1 MSSFFEQSQ
10 PQDTDMSR
18 VDICIKRGIT
28 VWHYMLI
35 SWFSHH
41 EVEGTVVLLLQQ
53 IRPAIQVTRSDVY
66 KETWRHSQTG
76 FFLFFG
82 VFFCGG
88 CCLRRSVDISS
99 CDCGDQKVAIFY
111 IISICNHGDQ
121 NGYFKPSSEMFPTL
135 KKLFLGHKP
144 YQSTEDR
151 QLQHKETFIL
161 NLSVVVFW
169 RKHT

>member
-1 MSSFFEQSQ
+1 
-10 PQDTDMSR
+10 MSR

-82 VFFCGG
+82 GFFCGDVV
-88 CCLRRSVDISS
+88 LRRSVDISS